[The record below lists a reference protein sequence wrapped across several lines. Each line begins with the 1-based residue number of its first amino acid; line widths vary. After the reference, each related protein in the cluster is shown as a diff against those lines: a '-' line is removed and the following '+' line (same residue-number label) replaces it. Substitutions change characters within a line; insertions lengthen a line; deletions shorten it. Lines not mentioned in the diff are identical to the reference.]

1 MNNFINEY
9 MKIILEHVQH
19 AKYDKL
25 VSYFSNINNF
35 KKLIK
40 SKKENNDI
48 MLEHLQ
54 LFETNKSSAIKS
66 ALEWKKLEK
75 DNCTRILFFAEQ
87 ESHNVTIFYWYH
99 PDSGKITDERRN
111 YDGQTAIIANK
122 MFTKNEPIEKIY
134 NIIIK
139 YGSWL

>member
-9 MKIILEHVQH
+9 MKIILEQIQHVQ
-19 AKYDKL
+19 YDKL
-25 VSYFSNINNF
+25 ISYFSNIKNF

-40 SKKENNDI
+40 GKKENNDI
-48 MLEHLQ
+48 ALEHLQ

-134 NIIIK
+134 NTIIK